1 MRSLSSFAVK
11 TFSITLLI
19 SLLVWQILTSQT
31 LAGGLETIEKR
42 DRLIVG
48 VKNNLP
54 PLGFLDRSGSL
65 KGFEIDISEQLA
77 KELLGNLPISV
88 ELRSLSNSE
97 RFAALWLDQVDL
109 LVAQVTLTENRARL
123 MEFSLP
129 YYVDSTVLIA
139 RKGTN
144 NDFRQPED
152 LIGVLKGSETI
163 AILQGSFPNAALIGT
178 ESYKT
183 GLEALKLGK
192 IKGFAGDAIILL
204 EWLKQNPEF
213 EQVGSKLAFHSLA
226 IALPRGEQY
235 QTLRS
240 RVFKIVEGW
249 RQSGWLKD
257 RASFWGLP

>member
-1 MRSLSSFAVK
+1 MRSLLSFASK
-11 TFSITLLI
+11 TLSVTLLI
-19 SLLVWQILTSQT
+19 WEILISQT

-42 DRLIVG
+42 GRLIVG
-48 VKNNLP
+48 IKNNLP
-54 PLGFLDRSGSL
+54 PLGFLDRSGNL

-77 KELLGNLPISV
+77 KELLGNIPNSV

-97 RFAALWLDQVDL
+97 RFAALWSDRVDL
-109 LVAQVTLTENRARL
+109 LIAQVTLTKNRSRL

-139 RKGTN
+139 RKGTKAG
-144 NDFRQPED
+144 DFRQSKD

-163 AILQGSFPNAALIGT
+163 AILQGAFPNAALIGA

-192 IKGFAGDAIILL
+192 IKGFAGDAIALFA
-204 EWLKQNPEF
+204 WLKQNPEF
-213 EQVGSKLAFHSLA
+213 EQVGNKLAFHSLA

-235 QTLRS
+235 QPLRGK
-240 RVFKIVEGW
+240 VFAIVEGW
-249 RQSGWLKD
+249 QQNGWLKD